1 MHVRKFHL
9 ISYQNKKWCILW
21 NCIELK
27 TFCSYLYYKLY
38 FQYEYFQYL
47 HFYNM
52 ILRRGH
58 KLLIVYIF
66 DWLIITLKNFHILLS
81 LYFFGFVFL
90 NNTFSSYAK
99 VFNKKF
105 LCLNNNSICCFR
117 SGSFLIGCYNRLK
130 DQMRFW
136 GKV

>member
-21 NCIELK
+21 
-27 TFCSYLYYKLY
+27 KLFVHIFIINY
-38 FQYEYFQYL
+38 IF
-47 HFYNM
+47 NM
-52 ILRRGH
+52 HIFNIHIFIILRRGH

-66 DWLIITLKNFHILLS
+66 DWLIITLKNFHIPLS
-81 LYFFGFVFL
+81 LYFFGFVIL

-105 LCLNNNSICCFR
+105 LCFNNNSIGCFR